1 MSKISEL
8 SDGGSL
14 VSTDYL
20 IAVRSGGNV
29 KVRMDEINVDQVD
42 LGDNEFIRLGNSQ
55 DLTLVHNASN
65 SIINQAGIGDLL
77 IQKAGSTKLTVNSTG
92 IDVTGVITTD
102 GLTSV
107 GGFISIGA
115 DGAGDDFR
123 FYGDTSGRYMEWVSA
138 ADSLLFRDGAKALFG
153 NGSDLQIYHDGSHSY
168 VSDQGT
174 GNLRIYA
181 NDLVLANNDGS
192 ETFLYGVNGGGVS
205 ISYANSAKVTTTATG
220 IDVTG
225 TVTTTGSVGIGTDLP
240 VQKLSV
246 SGASGSA
253 RLSLER
259 SNANTTGGVGSIQWN
274 ALDGHAV
281 AGIIAYGDGN
291 DEGAHIAFNTTS
303 AASSSDVYVSTTEA
317 IRIDSSGRLM
327 VNQTSV
333 SAAAAGIKMQ
343 VASDILTTG
352 PSAGYFWENR
362 SGMTI
367 SAQSGWGGWYS
378 TGTTSHFL
386 YSDGTNKASINRT
399 SGTYT
404 ALSDVNK
411 KKDFEDS
418 SVGLAAIMQL
428 QPKKFRMLDDADDA
442 PKYLG
447 FVAQDVENV
456 IPEAYVED
464 TSVDAGGVENTFIGL
479 TDRPFIAALVKAIQ
493 EQQAII
499 DSLTARIEAL
509 ES

>member
-29 KVRMDEINVDQVD
+29 KVRMDEINVDQID

-55 DLTLVHNASN
+55 DLTLVHDASN

-225 TVTTTGSVGIGTDLP
+225 TVTADGLTVETAAGTSGTIALLRNSSSASNGNAAYLDFKFDNSFSGSNVDVQIGAIKTNAGNEESAFVVKTTEGAGTPTERMRLDASGHAIIPAGVTLGTAVGTYNAANTLDDYEEGLHTVTVTPSTSGSVTLNNPQVRYTKIGNT
-240 VQKLSV
+240 VFI
-246 SGASGSA
+246 SG
-253 RLSLER
+253 
-259 SNANTTGGVGSIQWN
+259 N
-274 ALDGHAV
+274 
-281 AGIIAYGDGN
+281 
-291 DEGAHIAFNTTS
+291 
-303 AASSSDVYVSTTEA
+303 
-317 IRIDSSGRLM
+317 IRC
-327 VNQTSV
+327 TSV
-333 SAAAAGIKMQ
+333 SSPVGTSIQFSLPFAIADGAFTSERIGSAIVYYDGS
-343 VASDILTTG
+343 SDGLAFIT
-352 PSAGYFWENR
+352 AD
-362 SGMTI
+362 
-367 SAQSGWGGWYS
+367 
-378 TGTTSHFL
+378 TGTTTYVKQTIDASTIA
-386 YSDGTNKASINRT
+386 DGDQWRFNFFYVT
-399 SGTYT
+399 S
-404 ALSDVNK
+404 
-411 KKDFEDS
+411 
-418 SVGLAAIMQL
+418 
-428 QPKKFRMLDDADDA
+428 
-442 PKYLG
+442 
-447 FVAQDVENV
+447 
-456 IPEAYVED
+456 
-464 TSVDAGGVENTFIGL
+464 
-479 TDRPFIAALVKAIQ
+479 
-493 EQQAII
+493 
-499 DSLTARIEAL
+499 
-509 ES
+509 

>member
-225 TVTTTGSVGIGTDLP
+225 TVTADGLTVETAAGTSGTIALLRNSSSASNGNAAYLDFKFDNSFSGSNVDVQIGAIKTNAGNEESAFVVKTTEGAGTPTERMRIDASGNLMVGTPTSAGRFSVEHSSTSTPAGFFNNPNAGTSGVQAIGTSLP
-240 VQKLSV
+240 STANNTNCYHLKSTTQGV
-246 SGASGSA
+246 ASYF
-253 RLSLER
+253 L
-259 SNANTTGGVGSIQWN
+259 
-274 ALDGHAV
+274 
-281 AGIIAYGDGN
+281 YGDGSSSFTSDERQKKN
-291 DEGAHIAFNTTS
+291 IVTTRDGYLEDLKNLRVVDFHWNNQEDTEDKSIGLIAQEVEQVFPRLIVEHELEGAGVRKNLKG
-303 AASSSDVYVSTTEA
+303 SD
-317 IRIDSSGRLM
+317 
-327 VNQTSV
+327 
-333 SAAAAGIKMQ
+333 
-343 VASDILTTG
+343 
-352 PSAGYFWENR
+352 F
-362 SGMTI
+362 
-367 SAQSGWGGWYS
+367 
-378 TGTTSHFL
+378 
-386 YSDGTNKASINRT
+386 
-399 SGTYT
+399 
-404 ALSDVNK
+404 
-411 KKDFEDS
+411 
-418 SVGLAAIMQL
+418 
-428 QPKKFRMLDDADDA
+428 
-442 PKYLG
+442 
-447 FVAQDVENV
+447 
-456 IPEAYVED
+456 
-464 TSVDAGGVENTFIGL
+464 TFIL
-479 TDRPFIAALVKAIQ
+479 IKALQ
-493 EQQAII
+493 EAM
-499 DSLTARIEAL
+499 DRIETLEAKVAAL